1 MLSAWSFSEDKKAAP
16 RCRRLFKKGVKILK
30 HTPWKI
36 GLLMGLVSLGCGLSS
51 GAWAEDTQIPTPR
64 ISSVK
69 APEASSDEALSRLKT
84 WLAMYPEAKG
94 TFTQRVMDRTGREI
108 QPRSEGSFRF
118 MRPGKFEW
126 AYTSPD
132 VQRLISNGAVL
143 WIYEPD
149 LEQVIEKSVE
159 GQLSGSP
166 AAILF
171 GDPHWDR
178 YWRVTE
184 PEAGLIVASPKN
196 KDLPYDTVKI
206 RFNAKN
212 VPTSLTLEDAFG
224 QTTVVEFPT
233 FEKVHF
239 QPTDFEFTIPKGVE
253 VLRDAH

>member
-1 MLSAWSFSEDKKAAP
+1 MAP
-16 RCRRLFKKGVKILK
+16 HCGRLFKVGVKILK

-36 GLLMGLVSLGCGLSS
+36 GVLMGLVGLSCGLSS
-51 GAWAEDTQIPTPR
+51 GAWAGDTQTPTTLT
-64 ISSVK
+64 SSVK
-69 APEASSDEALSRLKT
+69 APETLSERALSRLKT

-94 TFTQRVMDRTGREI
+94 TFTQRVMDRTGHEI
-108 QPRSEGSFRF
+108 QPRSEGTFRF

-132 VQRLISNGAVL
+132 VQRLISNGDVL

-178 YWRVTE
+178 FWSVTE

-206 RFNAKN
+206 CFNAKN
-212 VPTSLTLEDAFG
+212 VPTELTLEDAFG
-224 QTTVVEFPT
+224 QTTVVGFPT
-233 FEKVHF
+233 FEKAHF
-239 QPTDFEFTIPKGVE
+239 AAKDFDFTIPSGVE